1 MSKWR
6 AALMK
11 KRDLE
16 AQVQAA
22 EEALNIGRSE
32 LQTVEGPMAFE
43 VMAQHFVLNKKSRRV
58 QQVSHYC

>member
-1 MSKWR
+1 
-6 AALMK
+6 MK

-22 EEALNIGRSE
+22 EEALKVGRSE